1 MADYGKIEVTA
12 TYSKKS
18 DFSSPRAVFKPDA
31 YNPTTGPD
39 EYDVYLVDT
48 TATVNTTKYDSI
60 MAVVVKNND
69 ATNSVTVAFQNAA
82 ASAQSQVLAA
92 GKVAVFPDVLPSA
105 NLTLTASSGTI
116 ECEVFVMGS

>member
-1 MADYGKIEVTA
+1 MADYGKIEVKA

-18 DFSSPRAVFKPDA
+18 DFSSPRVTFEPDD

-92 GKVAVFPDVLPSA
+92 GKVAVFPDVLASA